1 MQSSFR
7 ETIAVIDQL
16 FSCSSARGSERL
28 MGYLSPAGY
37 LHRLKAD
44 KENPNRRQNST
55 VKPMQ
60 VTQISNI
67 LMTECSLVYYESTL
81 HSVKLKK

>member
-1 MQSSFR
+1 MKSSFR

-37 LHRLKAD
+37 LHCLKAD
-44 KENPNRRQNST
+44 KENPNIRLNST
-55 VKPMQ
+55 VKPGQ
-60 VTQISNI
+60 VAQADQIFYQRMLSG
-67 LMTECSLVYYESTL
+67 LL
-81 HSVKLKK
+81 

>member
-1 MQSSFR
+1 MKSSFR
-7 ETIAVIDQL
+7 KTIAVIDQL

-37 LHRLKAD
+37 LHCLKAD
-44 KENPNRRQNST
+44 KENPNRRANSI

-60 VTQISNI
+60 VAQI
-67 LMTECSLVYYESTL
+67 
-81 HSVKLKK
+81 H